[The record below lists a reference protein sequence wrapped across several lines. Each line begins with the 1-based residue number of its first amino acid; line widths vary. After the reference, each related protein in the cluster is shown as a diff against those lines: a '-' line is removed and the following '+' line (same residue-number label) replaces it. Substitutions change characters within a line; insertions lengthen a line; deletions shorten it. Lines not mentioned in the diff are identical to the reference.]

1 VAQVS
6 PARRQRSVLHPYS
19 AHMRRPV
26 PLVLV
31 VAVLV
36 ATTACGG
43 DDGAVS
49 SDSIVI
55 PAESRDGSPAS
66 EESPSATDPGSTAEP
81 GTAGTTATTAATAAP
96 GALVEVPAERDAC
109 LVGDW
114 TVATETIGSL
124 IALALLPVPDLTIAR
139 GGFMVMLADDGTV
152 TGDADFTGAFTL
164 GETPGEADVL
174 WSASGAWGT
183 SAGTVVLRLDE
194 QEGGVTELRLD
205 GVAQPGSE
213 LDTELP
219 LAGGAYT
226 CTPTRLEVT
235 AAAGAATIPL
245 VFER

>member
-1 VAQVS
+1 
-6 PARRQRSVLHPYS
+6 
-19 AHMRRPV
+19 MRRPA

-36 ATTACGG
+36 ATTACGSD

-49 SDSIVI
+49 ADSIVI
-55 PAESRDGSPAS
+55 PAESRAGSPAS
-66 EESPSATDPGSTAEP
+66 DESSSDEPTSVTDAGSTGDLAD
-81 GTAGTTATTAATAAP
+81 TTATTGPAA

-139 GGFMVMLADDGTV
+139 GDFTVSLAGDGTV

-174 WSASGAWGT
+174 WSASGTWGT

-219 LAGGAYT
+219 LAGGTYT